1 MSLWASRSIDLL
13 ADALDDELP
22 PRDSDKSGLVGP
34 CLVGLLL
41 AECDASVWHAS
52 AQSERRRSWD

>member
-41 AECDASVWHAS
+41 AECDASVWHA
-52 AQSERRRSWD
+52 